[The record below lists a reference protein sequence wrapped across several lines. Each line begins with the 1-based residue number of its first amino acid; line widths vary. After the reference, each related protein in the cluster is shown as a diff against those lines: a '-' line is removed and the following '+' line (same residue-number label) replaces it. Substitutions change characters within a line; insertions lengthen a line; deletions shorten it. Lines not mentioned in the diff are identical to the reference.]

1 MLRFGV
7 MDTLAPPRAASAPA
21 VEGELERFREV
32 QQLAYRCVEEV
43 GAGLAPGV
51 TERQAAM
58 RIRRW
63 LLDRGV
69 EDWFHLPF
77 AWFGDRT
84 AFTGFRFPHQFFPT
98 GRRLEEGMPY
108 ILDVAPVVGGHTADI
123 GYAGCLGENAIWAR
137 LIADLAEYRE
147 LMLAGVRAGRT
158 LRTVYDDVD
167 RLLERHG
174 YANRH
179 RAYPFGVIAH
189 RVGVVGGRGQGRTV
203 GGFGVRALRTLFH
216 DAARGRRAGW
226 SPLWGPGR
234 ASDHPP
240 TPGMWAVEPHI
251 GFRGVGV
258 KFEELLVVTDDDAF
272 WLDDDLPHVRR
283 WRAGAPA

>member
-1 MLRFGV
+1 MLRFTM
-7 MDTLAPPRAASAPA
+7 MDDLD
-21 VEGELERFREV
+21 RFREV
-32 QQLAYRCVEEV
+32 QRLAYRCAETV
-43 GAGLAPGV
+43 GAGLEPGV
-51 TERQAAM
+51 TEREAAARM
-58 RIRRW
+58 RRW

-69 EDWFHLPF
+69 DDWFHLPF

-84 AFTGFRFPHQFFPT
+84 AFVGFHLPHQFFPT
-98 GRRLEEGMPY
+98 NRRLEEGMPY
-108 ILDVAPVVGGHTADI
+108 ILDVAPIVGGYTADI
-123 GYAGCLGENAIWAR
+123 GYSACLGENAVHAR
-137 LIADLAEYRE
+137 LCADLAEYRE
-147 LMLAGVRAGRT
+147 LVLAGVRSGRT

-179 RAYPFGVIAH
+179 RRYPFGVIAH
-189 RVGVVGGRGQGRTV
+189 RVGVVSGRGPRPTI
-203 GGFGVRALRTLFH
+203 GGFGVRALRSLLH
-216 DAARGRRAGW
+216 DAVVGRRNGW

-234 ASDHPP
+234 ASDHPA

-258 KFEELLVVTDDDAF
+258 KFEELLVVTDGDAF

-283 WRAGAPA
+283 WRTAVAAGA

>member
-1 MLRFGV
+1 MLRLDM
-7 MDTLAPPRAASAPA
+7 MDTLAPPRPASVPA
-21 VEGELERFREV
+21 DTRELERFREV
-32 QQLAYRCVEEV
+32 QQLAYACATEV

-51 TERQAAM
+51 TEREATARM
-58 RIRRW
+58 RRW

-69 EDWFHLPF
+69 DDWFHLPF

-98 GRRLEEGMPY
+98 SRRLEEGMPY
-108 ILDVAPVVGGHTADI
+108 ILDVAPVVDGYTADI
-123 GYAGCLGENAIWAR
+123 GYAGCLGENRIFER
-137 LIADLAEYRE
+137 LMADLAEYRD
-147 LMLAGVRAGRT
+147 LVLGGVRAGRT

-179 RAYPFGVIAH
+179 RRYPFGVLAH
-189 RVGVVGGRGQGRTV
+189 RVGVVRGRGPRPTV
-203 GGFGVRALRTLFH
+203 FGFGVRALRTLLH
-216 DAARGRRAGW
+216 DAQRGRRAGW

-234 ASDHPP
+234 ASDHPA

-258 KFEELLVVTDDDAF
+258 KFEELLVVTETDAF

-283 WRAGAPA
+283 WRAGAAS